1 MKEMERILEGT
12 TEKIQ
17 EAICNMLLI
26 KSKNPYEKEF
36 TGFSNNWV
44 INILLDFD
52 FLNTFNRLLLTF

>member
-36 TGFSNNWV
+36 TGFSNN
-44 INILLDFD
+44 
-52 FLNTFNRLLLTF
+52 